1 MSKLI
6 SEARKFKTWE
16 LLHNMTGLS
25 KSYCKKVMTE
35 TRRKDSKSAKL
46 IVEKFNELEKLL
58 IKE

>member
-35 TRRKDSKSAKL
+35 TRKKDSENAQL
-46 IVEKFNELEKLL
+46 IVQKFNELEKML
-58 IKE
+58 IK

>member
-6 SEARKFKTWE
+6 LEARKFKTWE
-16 LLHNMTGLS
+16 LLHSMTGLS

-35 TRRKDSKSAKL
+35 TRKKDSAKAKL
-46 IVEKFNELEKLL
+46 IVEKFNDLEKML

>member
-6 SEARKFKTWE
+6 TEARKYKTWE

-25 KSYCKKVMTE
+25 SSYCKKVMTN
-35 TRRKDSKSAKL
+35 TRKKESKSAKL
-46 IVEKFNELEKLL
+46 IVEKFNELEKML